1 MLLDNFWDT
10 KSLCKLRRYFFPV
23 IVLRVYKHFFNI
35 SETWLLDE
43 LIFPEMMWSLAK
55 QKFSSYTQ
63 FEGRLPLE
71 WSEVFTCSKKLGE
84 SITHSQGRNISPLL
98 CSWAGMWSHW
108 GSASLQQSCPLHR
121 ASPLHLW
128 RLNSCPRLWGP
139 DFLEGQWGTQKVWK
153 EICFTARQS
162 GRCGL
167 DTDYLSSHNLYT

>member
-35 SETWLLDE
+35 SETWLLDD

-84 SITHSQGRNISPLL
+84 SITPSQSRNISPLL
-98 CSWAGMWSHW
+98 CSWAGMWSHL
-108 GSASLQQSCPLHR
+108 GQCSASLLQLGPLHR
-121 ASPLHLW
+121 VYPLHLC
-128 RLNSCPRLWGP
+128 RLNSCLQIQDQTFCKDSG
-139 DFLEGQWGTQKVWK
+139 ETQKEK
-153 EICFTARQS
+153 RDICFISGQS
-162 GRCGL
+162 RRCGIN
-167 DTDYLSSHNLYT
+167 TESLSFKNL